1 MTRHQSNMALLIDFC
16 PDCSCSHISVSEIN
30 RIPID
35 IPLIPERPHND
46 ENRDEEPGID
56 EPFLPGD
63 PGDEPDEGVK

>member
-1 MTRHQSNMALLIDFC
+1 MTGHQSNMTLLIDFC
-16 PDCSCSHISVSEIN
+16 PDCSCSHISLSESD

-35 IPLIPERPHND
+35 IPLIPETPHDD
-46 ENRDEEPGID
+46 EGRDD